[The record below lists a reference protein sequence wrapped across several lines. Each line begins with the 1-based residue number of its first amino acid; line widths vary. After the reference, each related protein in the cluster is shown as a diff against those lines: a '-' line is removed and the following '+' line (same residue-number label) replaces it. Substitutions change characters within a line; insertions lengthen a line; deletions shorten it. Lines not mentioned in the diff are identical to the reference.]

1 MNKRIKKKGT
11 MNFLI
16 DQNNQ
21 LWNIVERLEKVVSH
35 NVQATNERLDKVN
48 KDLEAIKKHKKSWF
62 AK

>member
-1 MNKRIKKKGT
+1 MNKRIKKKGA

-48 KDLEAIKKHKKSWF
+48 KDLEAIKKHKKAWF
-62 AK
+62 SK

>member
-1 MNKRIKKKGT
+1 MNKRIKKKRT
-11 MNFLI
+11 LEPLVE
-16 DQNNQ
+16 QNKQ
-21 LWNIVERLEKVVSH
+21 LWNVVDRLEKVVSH

>member
-48 KDLEAIKKHKKSWF
+48 KDLEAIKKHKKAWF
-62 AK
+62 SK

>member
-35 NVQATNERLDKVN
+35 NVQATKERLDKVN
-48 KDLEAIKKHKKSWF
+48 KDLEAIKKHKKLWF